1 MFNLI
6 TVIFSIILVLVMA
19 IAGVYYAGDA
29 FSQKT
34 TETEY
39 TAIVNSANQ
48 IKAAMEIYRSKKGM
62 YPTAA
67 STTDLLT
74 LLRTEGY
81 LNTIPGGDWD
91 IANLVIQRPIDDA
104 QTCARMN
111 TLAGHDVSLA
121 ADGCPPCD
129 DAAFALWPACQ
140 VP

>member
-6 TVIFSIILVLVMA
+6 AVVFAIVLVLIMA
-19 IAGVYYAGDA
+19 VAGVYYAGDL

-34 TETEY
+34 SETEY

-48 IKAAMEIYRSKKGM
+48 IKAAMEIYRSKKGV
-62 YPTAA
+62 YPTAG

-74 LLRTEGY
+74 MLRTEGY
-81 LNTIPGGDWD
+81 LNSIPGGDWD
-91 IANLVIQRPIDDA
+91 IANLVIQRPIQDLA
-104 QTCARMN
+104 TCARMN
-111 TLAGHDVSLA
+111 ELAGHDTSLA

-129 DAAFALWPACQ
+129 DSSYAIWPACQ

>member
-6 TVIFSIILVLVMA
+6 AVVFAIVLVLVMA
-19 IAGVYYAGDA
+19 VAGIYYAGDLFA
-29 FSQKT
+29 QKT

-39 TAIVNSANQ
+39 TTIVNSANQ
-48 IKAAMEIYRSKKGM
+48 IKAAMEIYRSKKGI
-62 YPTAA
+62 YPSAG
-67 STTDLLT
+67 STSDLLT

-81 LNTIPGGDWD
+81 LSSIPGGDWN
-91 IANLVIQRPIDDA
+91 IANLVIQRPIADLA
-104 QTCARMN
+104 TCARMN
-111 TLAGHDVSLA
+111 GLSGHDVSLA